1 MAEADIFASLR
12 LGIKF
17 DTKRFHKD
25 IEKFAR
31 REKENDVVPEKGVF
45 SFRVETSESKTP
57 ISVCLA
63 LCHCE
68 LRQDHEFR

>member
-1 MAEADIFASLR
+1 MTEADVFASLR

-31 REKENDVVPEKGVF
+31 REKDADGVGEK
-45 SFRVETSESKTP
+45 S
-57 ISVCLA
+57 A
-63 LCHCE
+63 
-68 LRQDHEFR
+68 

>member
-31 REKENDVVPEKGVF
+31 REKEKNEKGVF
-45 SFRVETSESKTP
+45 SFRVENN
-57 ISVCLA
+57 
-63 LCHCE
+63 
-68 LRQDHEFR
+68 